1 MVTFTSLEPPL
12 LSVPHYEPTPDCLLV
27 VKITI
32 FHCQA
37 DSRSQKHN
45 PPTKDVLFGVGEK
58 GPPHLIIK
66 FP

>member
-12 LSVPHYEPTPDCLLV
+12 LSVPRYGPTPGCLLV

-32 FHCQA
+32 SHCQA

-45 PPTKDVLFGVGEK
+45 PPSKDVLFATGEK
-58 GPPHLIIK
+58 ALPT
-66 FP
+66 